1 MGDLEKKIKVLEADL
16 AQMQEDLSAAERQRR
31 TAEAERDELAEELSS
46 TGSKGALAIDE
57 KRRLDARIAAL
68 EGELEEVQ
76 TQSEMLMERARKNQI
91 SIEQLTTELASERG
105 NAQKME
111 NSKMMLERQNKEL
124 KVKLEE
130 VENSNR
136 AKAKAAIA
144 ALESKVGNLEEQLS
158 AEAQERML
166 AAKAN
171 RKLEKKIKELLM
183 QLEDER
189 RHADRY
195 KEQNEKTNGRMKAMR
210 RQLDEAEEE
219 ISREKAHRRKAQ
231 RELDDYVES
240 NEGMNREI
248 NNLKNKLRRGMGG
261 LPSSRLLKGRGS
273 VIPGDD
279 TITDVDSVDGANEE
293 TEK

>member
-1 MGDLEKKIKVLEADL
+1 MKEIQRDAEEAHSTKNEVLQQSKDLEKKIKVLEADL

-68 EGELEEVQ
+68 EGELEE
-76 TQSEMLMERARKNQI
+76 
-91 SIEQLTTELASERG
+91 EQ
-105 NAQKME
+105 
-111 NSKMMLERQNKEL
+111 
-124 KVKLEE
+124 
-130 VENSNR
+130 NSNR

-189 RHADRY
+189 RHADQY
-195 KEQNEKTNGRMKAMR
+195 KEQ
-210 RQLDEAEEE
+210 
-219 ISREKAHRRKAQ
+219 
-231 RELDDYVES
+231 
-240 NEGMNREI
+240 
-248 NNLKNKLRRGMGG
+248 
-261 LPSSRLLKGRGS
+261 
-273 VIPGDD
+273 
-279 TITDVDSVDGANEE
+279 
-293 TEK
+293 

>member
-1 MGDLEKKIKVLEADL
+1 MGRA
-16 AQMQEDLSAAERQRR
+16 RR
-31 TAEAERDELAEELSS
+31 TAESERDELAEELSS
-46 TGSKGALAIDE
+46 SGSKGALAIDE

-68 EGELEEVQ
+68 EGELEEEQ
-76 TQSEMLMERARKNQI
+76 TQSEMLMERARKAQI

-124 KVKLEE
+124 KAKLEE

-144 ALESKVGNLEEQLS
+144 ALESKVANLEEQLS

-166 AAKAN
+166 AAKGN

-189 RHADRY
+189 RHADQY

-240 NEGMNREI
+240 NESMNREI
-248 NNLKNKLRRGMGG
+248 NNLKNKLRNGG
-261 LPSSRLLKGRGS
+261 NVSSSRASRRADLGYLRASSRTDENQLGGMSTPLALSSEDLSTRSASPRYNSTFLDEGS
-273 VIPGDD
+273 
-279 TITDVDSVDGANEE
+279 
-293 TEK
+293 K